1 MQSVD
6 TLREEHEG
14 VLTVLDNLERAG
26 RAAQRGAALPR
37 EVFADIQEFFAIFVD
52 RCHHGKEEAEIF
64 PRLVGGPHAGLVD
77 RLEKDHVKG
86 RALASAYAQAVQDY
100 QPGDAAA
107 GGGRVAVAARDYSA
121 FLREHIALET
131 DELFPAMK
139 SIETDDR
146 AMSEAFE
153 RIEEE
158 RIGPGTHERLYR
170 LIAGLPARIRPFT
183 TTSIGP
189 N

>member
-1 MQSVD
+1 MKSVD

-37 EVFADIQEFFAIFVD
+37 EVFADIQEFFAVFVD

-64 PRLVGGPHAGLVD
+64 PRLLGGPHAGLVD
-77 RLEKDHVKG
+77 RLEQDHVKG
-86 RALASAYAQAVQDY
+86 RALARAYAQAVQDY
-100 QPGDAAA
+100 QPGDAA
-107 GGGRVAVAARDYSA
+107 GGGRVAAAAREYSA

-131 DELFPAMK
+131 SDLFPAMK
-139 SIETDDR
+139 SIEAEDG

-158 RIGPGTHERLYR
+158 RIGPGTHERLHAM
-170 LIAGLPARIRPFT
+170 IAGLPARIRPFT
-183 TTSIGP
+183 TTRLGP
-189 N
+189 A